1 MRAFAGLLALAVL
14 AGCFEPRAA
23 LPMEGP
29 SPEEPDRTSRE
40 GVLLSQS
47 VCQDSVLL
55 GLGAGEGL
63 VFAVAG
69 PPCGSVV
76 LWTDQGEMYQSGRL
90 TMDWRS
96 GPGLLEAYVAFEVD
110 GKPIAAASSP
120 SSPVV
125 LEFDIPPTFDY
136 SGSLRFGGTGVAS
149 AMEVTITVELTDPQV
164 PEPRLKD

>member
-1 MRAFAGLLALAVL
+1 MD
-14 AGCFEPRAA
+14 
-23 LPMEGP
+23 GP
-29 SPEEPDRTSRE
+29 SPEGPARTSRE
-40 GVLLSQS
+40 GVLLAQS

-55 GLGAGEGL
+55 GLGTGEGL

-76 LWTDQGEMYQSGRL
+76 LWTDEGEMYRSGRL

-96 GPGLLEAYVAFEVD
+96 GPGLLDAYVAFEVD
-110 GKPIAAASSP
+110 GRPIASASSA

-125 LEFDIPPTFDY
+125 LEFDVPPTFDY
-136 SGSLRFGGTGVAS
+136 SGGLRFGGTGLAS
-149 AMEVTITVELTDPQV
+149 TMEVTITVDLFDPQI